1 MNHTRDVE
9 LNKIGVLT
17 RREIEVRILAPLV
30 DALSREFGREKVLQ
44 IVRETIVGIAK
55 DQGRQ
60 LVQIGEG
67 NGLREFAA
75 ALPNWTKEDALE
87 IEVFAQSDDE
97 LRFNVTR

>member
-9 LNKIGVLT
+9 LNRIGVLT
-17 RREIEVRILAPLV
+17 RREIEVRIVAPLV

-60 LVQIGEG
+60 LVQIGGGNCLPTIRCGPAKLDEG
-67 NGLREFAA
+67 RCSGDRSIRA
-75 ALPNWTKEDALE
+75 K
-87 IEVFAQSDDE
+87 
-97 LRFNVTR
+97 